1 MAGDAAQQEPIRGRG
16 VSGRLPKIVAIE
28 TLRVYYVTPTYHVME
43 HELRPVREAVEI
55 VIQTAE
61 SIPERALAPVL
72 FIGEEQLTESEPAGP
87 LRYRFFGL
95 WPDRLKEGA
104 PIALGWSM
112 SNSPRVESTFRFRIH
127 GEARKEGP
135 EVASE

>member
-1 MAGDAAQQEPIRGRG
+1 MASDAAQQEPTKRGT
-16 VSGRLPKIVAIE
+16 SWRLPKIVAIE
-28 TLRVYYVTPTYHVME
+28 ALRVHYVSPAYHVME

-61 SIPERALAPVL
+61 PIPERALSPVL
-72 FIGEEQLTESEPAGP
+72 FIGEEELTESEPAGP

-104 PIALGWSM
+104 SVALGWSM
-112 SNSPRVESTFRFRIH
+112 SNSPRVDSTFRFRIH
-127 GEARKEGP
+127 GEVKKEGP
-135 EVASE
+135 EVATE